1 MADLAKIKYDFTWII
16 LIHSMLYPLNMQ
28 YLQYLICTVA
38 TNLFFRIVKYIQVK
52 EIIKKEKMKGRVFY
66 PSIVDGGRSESEFT
80 VNCEVRIF
88 FLNILIQNYIFFL

>member
-1 MADLAKIKYDFTWII
+1 
-16 LIHSMLYPLNMQ
+16 MLYPLNMQ

-52 EIIKKEKMKGRVFY
+52 EIIKKEKMKGRDFY

-88 FLNILIQNYIFFL
+88 FPEHFDSKLHIFFIKHIHV